1 MTIDLPQ
8 PRLSESDAE
17 VRYARNR
24 RDATAMLA
32 LADHRMLAKDWRG
45 AMRWYGAVDY
55 LASQGGPVSMLDRRR
70 TLEAI
75 DWLKARF
82 RDVLLRELDAVG
94 LTRAERHPRFQKSL
108 DIMLGIRPRDQA
120 DHAWP
125 QLPQTYFYPDLPLVD
140 FADTA
145 QFDWREALE
154 GQTGPILD
162 EALGLMA
169 DAQSFTPYAQQ
180 QAGRPQ
186 GDVHGL
192 LGNSDWSTWE
202 LSEGGAVPEDRAA
215 LVPHTH
221 AALDAL
227 PLCRIPSRAPTLMFS
242 LLRPRSR
249 IPAHTGMFNPRYIC
263 HLPLVVPEGC
273 GFRVGGE
280 TREWRVGELMV
291 FDDSV
296 EHEAW
301 NDSELDRLILIF
313 DVWRPE
319 VTETEQHQIEALFRI
334 VDAH

>member
-162 EALGLMA
+162 EALGLAVMLISHDLGVVA
-169 DAQSFTPYAQQ
+169 SICQRVMVMYA
-180 QAGRPQ
+180 GT
-186 GDVHGL
+186 VV
-192 LGNSDWSTWE
+192 E
-202 LSEGGAVPEDRAA
+202 EGPTRDF
-215 LVPHTH
+215 L
-221 AALDAL
+221 
-227 PLCRIPSRAPTLMFS
+227 RAPAHPYSRGLVASVPRLRSATRPAGIPGQLPN
-242 LLRPRSR
+242 LLSPPPGCRFAPRCPQATPRCTAERPALREVEPGR
-249 IPAHTGMFNPRYIC
+249 RVAC
-263 HLPLVVPEGC
+263 H
-273 GFRVGGE
+273 
-280 TREWRVGELMV
+280 
-291 FDDSV
+291 
-296 EHEAW
+296 HAEA
-301 NDSELDRLILIF
+301 
-313 DVWRPE
+313 
-319 VTETEQHQIEALFRI
+319 A
-334 VDAH
+334 A